1 MDVAIKTWLNG
12 PRKYDD
18 GAKLYLQYGRDEMLK
33 RIFREPVSDYKRKK
47 LEESLKALLQKNTQV
62 KAKTEVHKKAAVES
76 VALNDRRWPKERDAT
91 LSALHEKWKPKFAE
105 MMSLMSRIYDVAVE
119 GKTDVAKKKEA
130 GAMAHRILD
139 LDDEC
144 EEIYTQRDHYLKHG
158 RLPNVEETPMEVVVD
173 PKKWPVALENC
184 RRYVRQYKNK
194 LKNKLDDVNAAKQ
207 LKKYEWGVEYYM
219 KQLNI
224 D

>member
-1 MDVAIKTWLNG
+1 MDLAIKAWLNG
-12 PRKYDD
+12 PRKYED
-18 GAKLYLQYGRDEMLK
+18 GADLYLQYGRDENLK
-33 RIFREPVSDYKRKK
+33 RIFREPASDYKKKK
-47 LEESLKALLQKNTQV
+47 LGESLRDLLHKSTSV
-62 KAKTEVHKKAAVES
+62 KAKVEVEKKAAVES

-91 LSALHEKWKPKFAE
+91 LSALHEKWKPMFAE
-105 MMSLMSRIYDVAVE
+105 MMNLMSRIYDVALE

-144 EEIYTQRDHYLKHG
+144 EDIYTLRDHYLKHG
-158 RLPNVEETPMEVVVD
+158 RMPNVEETPLEVVVD

-194 LKNKLDDVNAAKQ
+194 LKNKPDDVNAAKQ
-207 LKKYEWGVEYYM
+207 LARYEWGVEYYM
-219 KQLNI
+219 KQLNF